1 VARVIRGARF
11 AVRTRAGSGARGAR
25 AGPPCELALK
35 VYARAAAAAAAAAPH
50 AAAARAAG
58 GGAPPRAAARQR
70 AAARGV
76 LELLSV
82 G

>member
-25 AGPPCELALK
+25 AGPPCEFALK

-50 AAAARAAG
+50 AAARAAG

>member
-50 AAAARAAG
+50 AAARAAG